1 MTSKL
6 FLVFEHKRYPVD
18 SMMDLQTMSTSSVR
32 LCLKCDIFIV
42 KINHILISITIYLD
56 LLNSLDSFLGISF
69 RFITKGYVIHILQI
83 FDTYLYSIYHSTKS
97 KFKTNKL
104 CFVLRA
110 IQMRLCVYNVQ
121 QYYICKCLSIWN
133 RGSTGMSCSEN
144 WFFTRFKSLSFGVK
158 YLSCVF
164 GVIFL

>member
-69 RFITKGYVIHILQI
+69 RLI

>member
-1 MTSKL
+1 MFKVWYLHSENQSYLDFNYNIFRSIKL
-6 FLVFEHKRYPVD
+6 SR
-18 SMMDLQTMSTSSVR
+18 
-32 LCLKCDIFIV
+32 
-42 KINHILISITIYLD
+42 LISRNYF
-56 LLNSLDSFLGISF
+56 SF
-69 RFITKGYVIHILQI
+69 KGHVIHILQI
-83 FDTYLYSIYHSTKS
+83 FDTYLYSIYHCTKS